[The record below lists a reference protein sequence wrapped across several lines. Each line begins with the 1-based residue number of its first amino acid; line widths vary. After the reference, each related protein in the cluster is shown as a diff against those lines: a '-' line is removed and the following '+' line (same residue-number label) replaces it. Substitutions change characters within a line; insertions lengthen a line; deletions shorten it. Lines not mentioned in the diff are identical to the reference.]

1 VLAAQRFFVLLL
13 CPVDNP
19 HNLLMQNSQLSPDSL
34 PQHIAIIMDGNG
46 RWAKA
51 QGKPRVFGHK
61 NVVAA
66 VRKTISTA
74 AKLGIKAVTLFAFS
88 SENWRRPEEE
98 VGVLMELFI
107 SVLSTEVKKLHK
119 NNLRLRIIGDKT
131 RFSQRLQSK
140 IADAE
145 AMTAGNTGMVINIA
159 ANYGGKWDIT
169 EAMKVVGQQIQDGQ
183 LQASDVTEELIAQ
196 HLTMA
201 DLPDVDLLIRTSG
214 ECRISNFMLWQLA
227 YAELYFT
234 PVYWPEF
241 GEEHLLDAV
250 TWFVNRERRFGCT
263 GEQIKALMNNS

>member
-1 VLAAQRFFVLLL
+1 
-13 CPVDNP
+13 
-19 HNLLMQNSQLSPDSL
+19 MQNSQLSPDVL

-61 NVVAA
+61 NGVAA

-107 SVLSTEVKKLHK
+107 TVLSTEIKKLHK
-119 NNLRLRIIGDKT
+119 NNLRLRVIGDT
-131 RFSQRLQSK
+131 SRFNDRLRKK
-140 IADAE
+140 ITQAE
-145 AMTAGNTGMVINIA
+145 ALTAENTGMMINIA

-169 EAMKVVGQQIQDGQ
+169 QATQALAEKVAQGE
-183 LQASDVTEELIAQ
+183 LQVNDINETLITQ

-201 DLPDVDLLIRTSG
+201 DLPEVDLMIRTSG
-214 ECRISNFMLWQLA
+214 ECRISNFMLWQMA
-227 YAELYFT
+227 YAELYFM
-234 PVYWPEF
+234 PIYWPEF
-241 GEEHLLDAV
+241 DENSLIEAV

-263 GEQIKALMNNS
+263 GEQIKALMESE